1 MQLTPTKAN
10 QAEIKQSF
18 RNRFGMINKDIFLFT
33 FDFSLTTTTIAE
45 LIQLSLS
52 LLFHNIIASVSGII
66 MIISE
71 LAFYN

>member
-1 MQLTPTKAN
+1 
-10 QAEIKQSF
+10 
-18 RNRFGMINKDIFLFT
+18 MINKDIFLFT